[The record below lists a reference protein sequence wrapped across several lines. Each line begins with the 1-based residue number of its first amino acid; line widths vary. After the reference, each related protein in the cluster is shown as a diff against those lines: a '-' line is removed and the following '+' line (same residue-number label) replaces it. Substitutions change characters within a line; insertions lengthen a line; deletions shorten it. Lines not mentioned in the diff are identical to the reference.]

1 MRLSSLPYWKG
12 WATLAFSL
20 VLFLAGGPYWIEPLE
35 HVQLPQRSESEPES
49 TAVYPLLTI
58 QVPPPLHSPAQ
69 RPGGEAFMP
78 DTSRPAVLLFGDS
91 MIEWVRFR
99 LARWLKEIG
108 YDLYVVLWPSSN
120 LIWWAEND
128 TLPYLIQTL
137 KPEYIIV
144 SIGGN
149 ELFIPQVEKRKPHME
164 KILQTIGSIPYI
176 WVGPP
181 NWAEDTGINDL
192 IARGVGPGRYFASK
206 RLTFERLED
215 GAHPTPRS
223 SYAWADSIAA
233 YLRDSALVPLYLPS
247 TPPGLPYLTKPKHTC
262 LIPPHPPRPSRS

>member
-1 MRLSSLPYWKG
+1 VKICVSPYWKG
-12 WATLAFSL
+12 WGILALSL
-20 VLFLAGGPYWIEPLE
+20 LIFLAGGPYWIAPLE
-35 HVQLPQRSESEPES
+35 RLQLPQRSTPAPES
-49 TAVYPLLTI
+49 IATYPLLI
-58 QVPPPLHSPAQ
+58 VHVPPPLHSP
-69 RPGGEAFMP
+69 PPSHKEDNLKI
-78 DTSRPAVLLFGDS
+78 DTTRPAVLLFGDS
-91 MIEWVRFR
+91 MMEWLRFR

-108 YDLYVVLWPSSN
+108 YDLYVVIWPSSN

-137 KPEYIIV
+137 KPAYIIV
-144 SIGGN
+144 SLGGN
-149 ELFIPQVEKRKPHME
+149 ELFIPRIERRKPYME
-164 KILQTIGSIPYI
+164 KILQIIGDIPYV

-192 IARGVGPGRYFASK
+192 IARAVGPGRYFASK

-247 TPPGLPYLTKPKHTC
+247 TPPGPPYLTNPKSTW
-262 LIPPHPPRPSRS
+262 LLPPHPPRPSHS